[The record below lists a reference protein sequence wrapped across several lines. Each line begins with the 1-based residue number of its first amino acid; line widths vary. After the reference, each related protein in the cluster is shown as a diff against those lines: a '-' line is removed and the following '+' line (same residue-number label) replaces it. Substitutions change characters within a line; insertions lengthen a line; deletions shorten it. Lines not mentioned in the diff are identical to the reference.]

1 MGGSNEMISR
11 TACAVVLLLALSG
24 CEVGD
29 VMPLKQPEGYV
40 VRSRASSF
48 WGSEQHMELMAELGP
63 MSVSIIKGLPA
74 PMSNTGGLFAD
85 PIDTYDVAG
94 TVELIT
100 TVKDSV
106 AFRNTNG
113 PEHGYSGRVRFW
125 LEGAQGVVLRED
137 TSTVVIS
144 ATNVPRSLSVRFKGL
159 SRDEA
164 YHVRG
169 LVAEWLYG
177 D

>member
-1 MGGSNEMISR
+1 MGWSNGMGSRGVFAI
-11 TACAVVLLLALSG
+11 LLLLVLAG

-29 VMPLKQPEGYV
+29 VMPLRQPVGIV
-40 VRSRASSF
+40 VQARSSSF
-48 WGSEQHMELMAELGP
+48 WCSEQHMELMAELGP

-94 TVELIT
+94 TVELTT
-100 TVKDSV
+100 TVKDSA
-106 AFRNTNG
+106 AFRDMSRFG
-113 PEHGYSGRVRFW
+113 HGYRGRVRFW

-137 TSTVVIS
+137 TATVVIS
-144 ATNVPRSLSVRFKGL
+144 STNVPRSLSVRFKGL